1 MTQKKAQTI
10 AILGINGRIGQEAA
24 KAFVAAKWRVIG
36 MGRGNR
42 AELDGVEFV
51 EGDIAFPK
59 QTVRAIADADVV
71 FNAINLP
78 YDKWDKGRAEASLA
92 NVLQALEGS
101 GKTLLFPGN
110 IYNYAA
116 DQHMITPDTPQH
128 PEKDKGEIRKRMEG
142 MLAQASNDDN
152 IQVIILR
159 LADFF
164 APGAEGTVFD
174 LMMMSRLKSGILQ
187 YPGEL
192 STGHSWAYLPDV
204 GRALVKIA
212 EARKSLPR
220 FENLHYQGHFAS
232 GHQMIGAIQDVLP
245 KPAKVKKVP
254 MDLLK
259 VIGWFVPIVREVVI
273 MSYLWDEPHQL
284 RDPKL
289 AALLGADFDTPFRD
303 AVHKTALSYLPAKQ
317 RTAPKA
323 RFSTT

>member
-1 MTQKKAQTI
+1 MTQTI

-24 KAFVAAKWRVIG
+24 TAFVAAGWRVIG

-42 AELDGVEFV
+42 AKLEGVEFV
-51 EGDIAFPK
+51 EGDIAFPE
-59 QTVRAIADADVV
+59 QTSRAVANADVV

-92 NVLQALEGS
+92 NVLKALRGS

-116 DQHMITPDTPQH
+116 DQHMITPDTPQR

-142 MLAQASNDDN
+142 MLAQASNADD

-164 APGAEGTVFD
+164 APGAEGTNFD
-174 LMMMSRLKSGILQ
+174 MMMMLRLKSNILH

-220 FENLHYQGHFAS
+220 FENLHYQGHFAT

-254 MDLLK
+254 MGLLK
-259 VIGWFVPIVREVVI
+259 LIGWFVPFVREVVI

-284 RDPKL
+284 RDKKL
-289 AALLGADFDTPFRD
+289 AALLGAEFATPFRD
-303 AVHKTALSYLPAKQ
+303 AVHKTALSYLPAEQKP
-317 RTAPKA
+317 AAKA
-323 RFSTT
+323 RLSTT